1 MRWWN
6 EGCHVKLSSTFFAA
20 CGLFLAACGSPSS
33 TANSGNTFLIFISSL
48 SYIPQNLTVPPGAT
62 IVVLNEDPMPH
73 SVTSEASADAFT
85 PGAVAGVS
93 FDASVPSNAQTSFEI
108 PSTAPVGTVVP
119 FYCSVHRNAMNTPNG
134 SITIRAP

>member
-33 TANSGNTFLIFISSL
+33 TANSGNTFLLFISSL

>member
-1 MRWWN
+1 MRGWARD
-6 EGCHVKLSSTFFAA
+6 GGVKLSSTFFTA
-20 CGLFLAACGSPSS
+20 CGLFLAACGSTPSA
-33 TANSGNTFLIFISSL
+33 ANSGNTFLIVISSL
-48 SYIPQNLTVPPGAT
+48 SYIRQDLTVPPGAT

-93 FDASVPSNAQTSFEI
+93 FDASVPSNSQTSFEI

-119 FYCSVHRNAMNTPNG
+119 FYCSVHKNAMHTPNG